1 VWIYQLFSAVGG
13 FMKKSNKILFD
24 TILSIFL
31 ITVFIQSC
39 SYKYNSE
46 VSNNQSDP
54 SLTPSS
60 LPRRYPLN
68 TNTPTQNIAETPT
81 RPISSPTSSL
91 PLTELNEDGPWLV
104 FTSGT
109 GVWVANDDGT
119 ALQQLK
125 RYLARDY
132 YKLSVAVSEQTG
144 LIAITEP
151 SPESYWQGGGYPSYP
166 ETDLFL
172 IQLPYTKLQVITPLI
187 ATEQVDVIASIYLL
201 DILEYLEFG
210 TPAPFKETATYQ
222 LEQVKWAVSG
232 LGDQGNLAWS
242 PDGTMLAFT
251 AAINGPSSDLY
262 TYSVN
267 SGQIFRH
274 TTGLTQVVDPEWSP
288 DGRYIIHKTV
298 NDHHF
303 GAGTIPTFFD
313 GLWAAAADGSELIRL
328 AQGHMEIV
336 GWLSNTHLVI
346 TKEWGDAYYDLSVV
360 DITTGVSSL
369 IWQGPYYS
377 TAIDSTADTILL
389 VTDLSFAEFPD
400 WYAFSR
406 QGIYRLSGDDKI
418 PERLE
423 DGILSEHNYRWD
435 HIEWS
440 TELNSFIV
448 MDHNSLSN
456 HWPHGRD
463 PLSRTG
469 YDKALIVTAS
479 GSISRY
485 EYEELE
491 YPGLSPDGGTWA
503 RIEESGIRVAQEG
516 VDDIYISGWF
526 CNAVW
531 HPDRP
536 ALIISDDNTIY
547 LAESPHYIPVE
558 VSSGF
563 SHLCT
568 SSFYWI
574 SP

>member
-1 VWIYQLFSAVGG
+1 
-13 FMKKSNKILFD
+13 MKKSNKIMFD

-46 VSNNQSDP
+46 VSNNHSDP

-68 TNTPTQNIAETPT
+68 TNTPTQNISETPT

-125 RYLARDY
+125 RYLAGDY

-242 PDGTMLAFT
+242 PDGTMLAFS

-303 GAGTIPTFFD
+303 GAGTMPTFFD

-328 AQGHMEIV
+328 AQGHMEVV
-336 GWLSNTHLVI
+336 GWFSNKDLIVAGDYGHHVFCNPTLV
-346 TKEWGDAYYDLSVV
+346 DV
-360 DITTGVSSL
+360 TTGVSSL
-369 IWQGPYYS
+369 IWPGQFSSAALDPI
-377 TAIDSTADTILL
+377 TDTVLL
-389 VTDLSFAEFPD
+389 VTTDRFVNYLGCPTVSGL
-400 WYAFSR
+400 
-406 QGIYRLSGDDKI
+406 GIYRISGESLIVERLDDEILSGHD
-418 PERLE
+418 
-423 DGILSEHNYRWD
+423 YRWD
-435 HIEWS
+435 HVEWS
-440 TELNSFIV
+440 TELNSFVV
-448 MDHNSLSN
+448 MDHGILGDHWSLG
-456 HWPHGRD
+456 WG

-469 YDKALIVTAS
+469 YDNALIVTAS
-479 GSISRY
+479 GNISRY

-491 YPGLSPDGGTWA
+491 YPGLSPDGGTRA
-503 RIEESGIRVAQEG
+503 RVEESSIRVVQEG
-516 VDDIYISGWF
+516 ADDIYISGWF

-568 SSFYWI
+568 SSFYWL